1 MDKIPQEFGI
11 TGIISS
17 SRFNLNANWRRR
29 TKSII
34 VQVYPDLCWVVRRL
48 IFKENTTGGRAVSG
62 SNRNFMEIQVVGVD
76 LARPYSIWQGGW
88 TKIVARDRLSRSQIM
103 VYAVKIRSHLG
114 QG

>member
-1 MDKIPQEFGI
+1 
-11 TGIISS
+11 
-17 SRFNLNANWRRR
+17 
-29 TKSII
+29 

-88 TKIVARDRLSRSQIM
+88 TKIVARDRLSRSQICGLRGEDS
-103 VYAVKIRSHLG
+103 ALSRSWLAFPLG
-114 QG
+114 QKSRG

>member
-34 VQVYPDLCWVVRRL
+34 VQVYPDLCWVVRRPML
-48 IFKENTTGGRAVSG
+48 EESTNGGRSVSG
-62 SNRNFMEIQVVGVD
+62 SNRSFMEIKVVGVA
-76 LARPYSIWQGGW
+76 LAKLSSIWQGGW
-88 TKIVARDRLSRSQIM
+88 TNNGR
-103 VYAVKIRSHLG
+103 
-114 QG
+114 